1 MRANSRLISRTLVA
15 AAVPLLLACAAMPAS
30 AETRMSVG
38 GTLVDGQLSGFYLSL
53 SNYYHVPRDDIYY
66 LHGRHIP
73 DYDMPVVFFIAQH
86 AHVSPS
92 VIVDMRLSGRSWMDI
107 SLHFGLGPDIYYV
120 PVQRVYGPPY
130 GKAYGYYKN
139 HDRKHWNDIRL
150 SDDDVVNMVNLRFMS
165 DHYNYPPEDVMRM
178 RSGGKSFRTIDDDLR
193 RNYQSR
199 DRNQARDRYETQ
211 YRDQDRY
218 QQQYREQDRYQ
229 QQRDDGRGQSG
240 RGGPPD
246 GKGGGKDDGR
256 GDGAPGKSGQ
266 SHGKGHDNGQGNG
279 NGNPYKQD
287 K

>member
-1 MRANSRLISRTLVA
+1 MRARFHPFGRTLVTA
-15 AAVPLLLACAAMPAS
+15 ALPLLLACAAVPAS

-38 GTLVDGQLSGFYLSL
+38 GTVVNGQLSGFYLSL
-53 SNYYHVPRDDIYY
+53 SDYYRVPRDDIYY
-66 LHGRHIP
+66 LHDRHIP

-86 AHVSPS
+86 AHVSPG

-107 SLHFGLGPDIYYV
+107 SLHFGLGPDVYYV
-120 PVQRVYGPPY
+120 PVQRVSGPPY

-139 HDRKHWNDIRL
+139 KDRKHWDTIRL

-199 DRNQARDRYETQ
+199 ERYQDRNQM
-211 YRDQDRY
+211 
-218 QQQYREQDRYQ
+218 
-229 QQRDDGRGQSG
+229 QRDDGRGQPG
-240 RGGPPD
+240 Q
-246 GKGGGKDDGR
+246 GKGGQPQGQKGYGQSDDDRGKGDGK

-279 NGNPYKQD
+279 NPYKQD